1 MKRMS
6 TPELREALMTCLA
19 VPRWADEVAAQS
31 PFDSAAALLAAART
45 AATPLSRSEIDEA
58 LSGHPR
64 IGEAPRGDSQS
75 ARFSRTEQS
84 SSDAADATLSAA
96 ITEGNRAYEER
107 FGRVFLIRAAG
118 RSRTEILAELHR
130 RLALDDAAELRV
142 VGTELRDIALLRL
155 ATLAGTVTERVAAE
169 RAAVGGAVGGATDSS
184 DSEGLVAAVVAD
196 VVAATAAAAKPA
208 ATTTSAAAK
217 PAATTTSAA
226 AKPAA
231 TVVAT
236 AATGAPDAAI
246 ATPRSRITTHV
257 LDAGSGRPAA
267 GVPVELD
274 QRLESGWEVLARA
287 ETDADG
293 RVSALGPA
301 DLPSGRYRLTFE
313 TGRYFAGTAR
323 PTLYPEVSVTIDLT
337 DPAAHYHVPLVL
349 SPFAYSTYR
358 GS

>member
-1 MKRMS
+1 MS

-169 RAAVGGAVGGATDSS
+169 RAAVGGATDSS

-196 VVAATAAAAKPA
+196 VVAATA
-208 ATTTSAAAK
+208 AAAK